1 MRSHPVDTV
10 FNRSTYHLPLGI
22 CVHCGCEVSPDFAI
36 PVADKFTVACADC
49 LELEV
54 AEVVDTAKTSNPS
67 SPEKR

>member
-1 MRSHPVDTV
+1 MRSHSIDTV
-10 FNRSTYHLPLGI
+10 VNRSTYHLPLGI

-54 AEVVDTAKTSNPS
+54 EEVVDPSNTNS
-67 SPEKR
+67 REKK